1 MKEVKKYKSF
11 LLCGGSFTKFF
22 QNLFLRLVNMIS
34 VREYTGC
41 STETG
46 DYKNNNTLFQ
56 HCIYEIIKIQGAAE
70 KLAIMKTTVIN
81 SNTAIL

>member
-1 MKEVKKYKSF
+1 
-11 LLCGGSFTKFF
+11 
-22 QNLFLRLVNMIS
+22 MIS

-70 KLAIMKTTVIN
+70 KWAIMKTTVIN
-81 SNTAIL
+81 SNTVIL